1 MVRREGRVGCCR
13 INELYQGLHNI
24 ALLGKV
30 MVVFQ
35 YSGALAALALPVA

>member
-1 MVRREGRVGCCR
+1 MVRREGRMGRCR

-30 MVVFQ
+30 MAVFR
-35 YSGALAALALPVA
+35 YSGALAALVLLVA